1 MKNIKIPSDFR
12 SPLRPMIYS
21 VASALLFISLEAHA
35 QFSPTPP
42 YLQNESSTKGQLTV
56 KHNIML
62 LIDDSGSM
70 EYVPEIDYRPG
81 EYDYYHMRYITGTSR
96 LDITKN
102 VLNKVLDKYQDR
114 FNWSLQT
121 LHNNG
126 GTDTENFSPSW
137 QRIKRNVNGIRAK
150 NGTPTTRRYYE
161 VVSNIVMPNIKYRC
175 QKSYVVLMSDG
186 DANLSCDIYDYWGRP
201 GYGIS
206 PFYYGRRYYS
216 EYYRKKLVGGVT
228 TKRAVLMIPFGTEKT
243 AWHSSVEH

>member
-1 MKNIKIPSDFR
+1 MKNIKIPSGFR

-81 EYDYYHMRYITGTSR
+81 EYDYYHRRYITGTSR

-206 PFYYGRRYYS
+206 PF
-216 EYYRKKLVGGVT
+216 E
-228 TKRAVLMIPFGTEKT
+228 
-243 AWHSSVEH
+243 